1 MGEGVKEKNPGKE
14 ACPSLKEF
22 QKEFKK
28 HTGLK
33 DVRFV
38 IAVGSGKGG
47 VGKTTVSAIISLA
60 LKREGYSVGIFD
72 LDFYGPNA
80 SLVFGIKDQPPFVEF
95 GEIKPVVAEGIKI
108 MSIALMVP
116 EKEPIFMRGLLASK
130 LLQELVKKVK
140 WGPLDF
146 LILDLPPGTGDIF
159 LTMLDVLVP
168 DGFILVATP
177 HQLAISDAKR
187 TLRILKENK
196 VPILGVVK
204 NMADFFGTTSSFEE
218 FLKEEKL
225 PLLFEVPVLKEFA
238 EVESLPEVFQEEKEP
253 LLTKVA
259 EKILEKVFR
268 IH

>member
-1 MGEGVKEKNPGKE
+1 VEEKKPEKE

-60 LKREGYSVGIFD
+60 LKKEGYSVGIFD
-72 LDFYGPNA
+72 LDFYGPNV
-80 SLVFGIKDQPPFVEF
+80 SLVFGVKNNPPFIEF
-95 GEIKPVVAEGIKI
+95 GYIKPVVAEGIKI

-116 EKEPIFMRGLLASK
+116 EKQPIFMRGLLASK
-130 LLQELVKKVK
+130 LLQELIKKVE

-168 DGFILVATP
+168 DGFVLIATP

-196 VPILGVVK
+196 IPIFGVVK
-204 NMADFFGTTSSFEE
+204 NMADFFEASPSFEE
-218 FLKEEKL
+218 FLKEERL
-225 PLLFEVPVLKEFA
+225 PLLFEIPVLKELA
-238 EVESLPEVFQEEKEP
+238 LVESIPEVFKNGKNEKI
-253 LLTKVA
+253 LDQVA
-259 EKILEKVFR
+259 EKILNRVFR